1 MHRRF
6 FVLRAAS
13 EHGPARLEYYE
24 NEKKFRSKSP
34 VPKKVLN
41 LETCFNIN
49 KRADSKNK
57 HMIVLYTRSESFA
70 IAADSE
76 EIQNEWY
83 QAMLDL
89 QCNCKTLQVW
99 CDFHCM
105 SLHQAHPAPGCLFS
119 THTHTAI
126 HLVPTAHQSDYLS
139 RGGCP
144 FHLNTSVQV
153 MQFGPH
159 VHVRVCKRA
168 NACMSACVCV
178 RVCFSNHAMGGMC
191 CTISPISLTTCGSF
205 SLLQNMIRCTKKAS
219 SCNYI

>member
-1 MHRRF
+1 MENQAAEPQNYEDVQKSGYLRKHKSMHRRF

-76 EIQNEWY
+76 EVQNEWY

-89 QCNCKTLQVW
+89 QGNCKIWKVW
-99 CDFHCM
+99 YDFCCLF
-105 SLHQAHPAPGCLFS
+105 LHQAYPAVGYLFS
-119 THTHTAI
+119 IHYFGSAI
-126 HLVPTAHQSDYLS
+126 LMSLRITGSNCLNNCLIFIYLFYHY
-139 RGGCP
+139 RW
-144 FHLNTSVQV
+144 
-153 MQFGPH
+153 
-159 VHVRVCKRA
+159 
-168 NACMSACVCV
+168 CV
-178 RVCFSNHAMGGMC
+178 A
-191 CTISPISLTTCGSF
+191 
-205 SLLQNMIRCTKKAS
+205 A
-219 SCNYI
+219 

>member
-1 MHRRF
+1 MENQAPEPQNYEDVQKSGYLRKHKSMHRRF

-89 QCNCKTLQVW
+89 QCNCKIGKCAMISTV
-99 CDFHCM
+99 
-105 SLHQAHPAPGCLFS
+105 CLC
-119 THTHTAI
+119 TRPILPWAICYPHT
-126 HLVPTAHQSDYLS
+126 V
-139 RGGCP
+139 
-144 FHLNTSVQV
+144 
-153 MQFGPH
+153 
-159 VHVRVCKRA
+159 
-168 NACMSACVCV
+168 
-178 RVCFSNHAMGGMC
+178 
-191 CTISPISLTTCGSF
+191 
-205 SLLQNMIRCTKKAS
+205 
-219 SCNYI
+219 